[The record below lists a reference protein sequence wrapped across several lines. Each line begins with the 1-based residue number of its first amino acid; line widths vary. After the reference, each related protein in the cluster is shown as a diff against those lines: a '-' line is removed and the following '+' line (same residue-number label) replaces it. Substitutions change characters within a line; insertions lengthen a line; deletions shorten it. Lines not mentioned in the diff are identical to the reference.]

1 MIHYSMF
8 LKVWIKLCPF
18 CKLIIID
25 YTLTPPELFLTKIW
39 TKENI
44 LKYFIASKD
53 WRIANSLGGQCQNQ
67 DCIDYQK
74 FV

>member
-8 LKVWIKLCPF
+8 LKVLIKLCPF

-25 YTLTPPELFLTKIW
+25 YALTPPELFLTKIW

-53 WRIANSLGGQCQNQ
+53 
-67 DCIDYQK
+67 
-74 FV
+74 

>member
-1 MIHYSMF
+1 MIRYSMF
-8 LKVWIKLCPF
+8 LKLWIKLCPF

-25 YTLTPPELFLTKIW
+25 YALTPPELFLTKIW

-53 WRIANSLGGQCQNQ
+53 WTITNSSGSQCQNQ
-67 DCIDYQK
+67 NCRGYQK